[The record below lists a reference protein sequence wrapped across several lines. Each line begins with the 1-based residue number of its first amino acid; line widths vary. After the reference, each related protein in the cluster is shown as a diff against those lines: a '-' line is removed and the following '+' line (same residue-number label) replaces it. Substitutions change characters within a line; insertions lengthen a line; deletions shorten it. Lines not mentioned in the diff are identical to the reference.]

1 MLKNKEKIH
10 LGLITAD
17 KQKEGAFKEALTE
30 AGGGYVH
37 SARDHLEMNQK
48 LGLQKID
55 LLIYD
60 CPATETG
67 AGAQA
72 LINFFRG
79 KRDFQK
85 MPICLLYP
93 NEHFEMKS
101 LITDPRVRGFSAS
114 SGAFLPLTT
123 MMPFLHTEGSP
134 FELEPLRTEWI
145 EEEFLSSLKS
155 KIGGQTDFHP
165 QPATDD
171 DLHANYLCQ
180 VNEEIRSHLA
190 WVKSAARIL
199 ERSEN
204 SFSQLFAGMERAA
217 VEEIAQTLL
226 NQIVTEFQEKL
237 KSELINRG
245 ALFFPAMEN
254 MSPPDRKQIYSGSKT
269 ASFIFASEGIAVLL
283 EMIRYF

>member
-1 MLKNKEKIH
+1 MLKNKDKIH
-10 LGLITAD
+10 LGLITTD
-17 KQKEGAFKEALTE
+17 RQKEAAFKEALAQ

-37 SARDHLEMNQK
+37 VARDHLEMNQK
-48 LGLQKID
+48 LGLQTID
-55 LLIYD
+55 ILIYD
-60 CPATETG
+60 CPKEETG

-72 LINFFRG
+72 LVHFFRN
-79 KRDFQK
+79 KRDYQK

-93 NEHFEMKS
+93 ENDFAMKF

-114 SGAFLPLTT
+114 AGAFLPLTT
-123 MMPFLHTEGSP
+123 LMPFMHSDESP

-145 EEEFLSSLKS
+145 ESEFLASLKD
-155 KIGGQTDFHP
+155 KLGGQTDFHP
-165 QPATDD
+165 HEATDD
-171 DLHANYLCQ
+171 DLHSSYLCQ
-180 VNEEIRSHLA
+180 VNEEVRSHLA

-199 ERSEN
+199 ERKEN
-204 SFSQLFAGMERAA
+204 SFSKLFVGMDREA

-226 NQIVTEFQEKL
+226 NQIVAEFQEKL

-254 MSPPDRKQIYSGSKT
+254 MSAPDRKQIYAGSKT
-269 ASFIFASEGIAVLL
+269 AAFIFASDEIAVLL